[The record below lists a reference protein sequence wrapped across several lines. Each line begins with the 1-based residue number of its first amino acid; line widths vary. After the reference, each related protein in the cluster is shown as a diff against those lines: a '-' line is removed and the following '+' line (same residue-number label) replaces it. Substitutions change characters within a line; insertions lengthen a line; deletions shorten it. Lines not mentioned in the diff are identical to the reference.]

1 MVTINTESALT
12 PRSLRDTRR
21 MNMFVSVAAAVAG
34 LLFGLDIGVIAGA
47 LPFITD
53 HFVLTSRLQE
63 WVVSSMMLGA
73 AIGALFNGWLSFRL
87 GRKYSLMAG
96 AILFVLGSIGSAF
109 ATSVEMLIA
118 ARVVLGIAVGIAS
131 YTAPL
136 YLSEMASENVR
147 GKMISMYQLMVTL
160 GIVLA
165 FLSDTAFSY
174 SGNWRAMLGVLA
186 LPAVLLIILVVFL
199 PNSPRWLAEKGRHIE
214 AEEVL
219 RMLRDTSEKAREE
232 LNEIRESLK
241 LKQGGWALFKI
252 NRNVRRAVF
261 LGMLLQAMQQFTGMN
276 IIMYY
281 APRIFKMAGFT
292 TTEQQM
298 IATLVVGLT
307 FMFATFIAVF
317 TVDKAGRKPALKIGF
332 SVMALG
338 TLVLGY
344 CLMQFDNGTASSGL
358 SWLSVGMTMMCI
370 AGYAMSAAPVVWILC
385 SEIQPLKCRDFG
397 ITCSTTTNWVSNMII
412 GATFLTLLD
421 SIGAAGTFLAL
432 HCAEHCVCGHHF
444 LAHSGNQKC
453 HPGTYRTQTD
463 GRREV
468 EKYRRLISRAG
479 CAVHP
484 ALFSLIE
491 IGHLAVEAF
500 VSFLI
505 QPCCGN
511 THQERGMKTIG
522 LLGGMSWESTIPYYR
537 LINEGIKQR
546 LGGLHSA
553 QVLLHSVD
561 FHEIEECQRR
571 GEWDKT
577 GDILAEAALGLQRAG
592 AEGIVLCTN
601 TMHKVADAIESRCTL
616 PFLHIADATG
626 RAITGAGMTRVALLG
641 TRYTMEQD
649 FYRGRL
655 TEQFSINCLIPEAD
669 ERAKINQIIFE
680 ELCLGQFTEASR
692 AYYAQVIARLAE
704 QGAQGVIFGC
714 TEIGLL
720 VPEERSVLPVFD
732 TAAIHAEDAVAFMLS

>member
-1 MVTINTESALT
+1 MTSVNDSTLMPAA
-12 PRSLRDTRR
+12 LRDTRR
-21 MNMFVSVAAAVAG
+21 MNQFVSVAAAVAG

-53 HFVLTSRLQE
+53 HFTLSNRLQE

-87 GRKYSLMAG
+87 GRKYSLMVG
-96 AILFVLGSIGSAF
+96 AILFVAGSLGSAF
-109 ATSVEMLIA
+109 ATNVEVLLLS
-118 ARVVLGIAVGIAS
+118 RVLLGVAVGIAS

-165 FLSDTAFSY
+165 FLSDTYFSY

-186 LPAVLLIILVVFL
+186 LPAVLLIVLVIFL
-199 PNSPRWLAEKGRHIE
+199 PNSPRWLAQKGRHVE

-241 LKQGGWALFKI
+241 LKQGGWSLFKA

-338 TLVLGY
+338 TLILGY

-421 SIGAAGTFLAL
+421 AIGAAGTFWLYTVLNVA
-432 HCAEHCVCGHHF
+432 F
-444 LAHSGNQKC
+444 
-453 HPGTYRTQTD
+453 
-463 GRREV
+463 
-468 EKYRRLISRAG
+468 
-479 CAVHP
+479 
-484 ALFSLIE
+484 
-491 IGHLAVEAF
+491 IGVTF
-500 VSFLI
+500 
-505 QPCCGN
+505 
-511 THQERGMKTIG
+511 
-522 LLGGMSWESTIPYYR
+522 W
-537 LINEGIKQR
+537 
-546 LGGLHSA
+546 
-553 QVLLHSVD
+553 
-561 FHEIEECQRR
+561 
-571 GEWDKT
+571 
-577 GDILAEAALGLQRAG
+577 
-592 AEGIVLCTN
+592 
-601 TMHKVADAIESRCTL
+601 
-616 PFLHIADATG
+616 
-626 RAITGAGMTRVALLG
+626 
-641 TRYTMEQD
+641 
-649 FYRGRL
+649 
-655 TEQFSINCLIPEAD
+655 LIPETKGVTLEHI
-669 ERAKINQIIFE
+669 ERK
-680 ELCLGQFTEASR
+680 LMKG
-692 AYYAQVIARLAE
+692 
-704 QGAQGVIFGC
+704 
-714 TEIGLL
+714 
-720 VPEERSVLPVFD
+720 
-732 TAAIHAEDAVAFMLS
+732 